1 MTQPW
6 SAPARRVPIGRKSRL
21 AAPRVR
27 FWMRLKQIYE
37 KLFNL
42 PLGNL
47 SDEVHIGDLLSDV

>member
-1 MTQPW
+1 
-6 SAPARRVPIGRKSRL
+6 
-21 AAPRVR
+21 
-27 FWMRLKQIYE
+27 MRLKQIYE